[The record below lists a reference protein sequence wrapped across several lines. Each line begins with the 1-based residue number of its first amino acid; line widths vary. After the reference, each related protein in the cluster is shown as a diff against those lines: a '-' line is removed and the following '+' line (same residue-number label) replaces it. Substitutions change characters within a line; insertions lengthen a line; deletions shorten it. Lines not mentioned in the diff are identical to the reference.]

1 MNIAVISVHGC
12 PCIPPGGMDAGGMNV
27 YVRETSIHLGKLGHS
42 VTVFSRHH
50 EGGTSLTLPL
60 ARGVL
65 LVHVPVGDVS
75 IGKAAIAE
83 TLPEFTEV
91 VLEWSSG
98 RGMMFEVV
106 AAHYWFSGLV
116 GLSLAEA
123 WGVPC
128 AFSYHTMASTK
139 LAARDDEIE
148 TDERLVAER
157 QIADRSDRVVVWT
170 VEESMRV
177 RSTYN
182 LPRSQVDVSAPGV
195 DCARFAPVDRSG
207 ARLKLGFPD
216 VKTAL
221 FVGRLDGFKGV
232 GLLLEAFL
240 EVKSGLTDARLV
252 VAGDGDA
259 RQRGEFTATVAK
271 QRLEESVSWV
281 GTVPQD
287 EMPTLYSSADILLAP
302 SFHETYG
309 LAVLEAA
316 ACGLPAVAANVD
328 GLRAIVVDGE
338 TGYLV
343 NTREAGDYAK
353 LVLRL
358 LFDDDLRRKM
368 SMASRRRSKM
378 RSWETVAMELAM
390 IYHKMAYVAHVLP
403 SRG

>member
-12 PCIPPGGMDAGGMNV
+12 PCIPPGGLDAGGMNV
-27 YVRETSIHLGKLGHS
+27 YIRETSIHLGRLGHS

-50 EGGTSLTLPL
+50 EGGTSLALPL
-60 ARGVL
+60 ARDVV

-75 IGKAAIAE
+75 LGKGEIAE
-83 TLPEFTEV
+83 TLPKFTEV

-98 RGMMFEVV
+98 RGMTFEVV

-116 GLSLAEA
+116 GLSLAEV
-123 WGVPC
+123 WGVSC

-139 LAARDDEIE
+139 LVARDNETE

-157 QIADRSDRVVVWT
+157 QIAHRSDRVVVWT
-170 VEESMRV
+170 AEESTRL
-177 RSTYN
+177 RSTYG
-182 LPRSQVDVSAPGV
+182 LPRSRMEISAPGV
-195 DCARFAPVDRSG
+195 DCARFAPTDRSR
-207 ARLKLGFPD
+207 ARSKLVLPD

-232 GLLLEAFL
+232 GLLLEAFA
-240 EVKSGLTDARLV
+240 EVKLSLPDARLV

-259 RQRGEFTATVAK
+259 RQRGEFGATVSK
-271 QRLEESVSWV
+271 LRLEESVSWL
-281 GTVPQD
+281 GTVSQD
-287 EMPTLYSSADILLAP
+287 EMPALYSSADVLLAP

-309 LAVLEAA
+309 LAALEAA

-328 GLRAIVVDGE
+328 GLRAIVIDGE

-343 NTREAGDYAK
+343 NAREAGDYAK
-353 LVLRL
+353 LAIRL
-358 LFDDDLRRKM
+358 FFDDGLRCQM
-368 SMASRRRSKM
+368 SKASRRRAEM
-378 RSWETVAMELAM
+378 RSWESVAMDLAR
-390 IYHKMAYVAHVLP
+390 IYHRMAYVSRVPH